1 MSIIQTIEQEKIVP
15 IIRSS
20 DKTQLQQVIESLYAG
35 GARVLEVTMNTPGA
49 LAAIEW
55 AKATHSDLH
64 IGAGTVLDAESART
78 AILSGAEFLLAPTLD
93 AKTIETGSRY
103 GVPVIPGVLT
113 PTEILQ
119 ATEAGAEMVKIFPV
133 RALGASY
140 LKDVQGPLPHIRA
153 MAVGG
158 VSLDN
163 MQQYLQS
170 GWHAVGVG
178 SQVVDPKAMERGDMK
193 QLTRNMEKAR
203 AILREGGGDQ

>member
-119 ATEAGAEMVKIFPV
+119 ATEAGAEMVKIFPI
-133 RALGASY
+133 RAFGASY
-140 LKDVQGPLPHIRA
+140 LKDVHGPLPHVRA

-163 MQQYLQS
+163 MQQYLQH
-170 GWHAVGVG
+170 GWHAVGLG

-193 QLTRNMEKAR
+193 QLTRNMEQAR